1 MSDAASAPPE
11 PPDDIDDRALPLA
24 WLARG
29 TILRR
34 IHRAGRAPIW
44 FGREGVGAP
53 LPPPTSRFDDPLRRF
68 GVLYAAATRDGAF
81 AETVGRN
88 PNVFRSDTELAGLM
102 VGDLELTRELRVV
115 ALHTGEARGALG
127 ATGDIGVG
135 PHRVARRWARALHD
149 QPRRPDGI
157 RYRCRHNSDELAY
170 AFFERIGAGALRVV
184 ASSTLTH
191 DRDWLLA
198 MRRRHAIFAPP

>member
-1 MSDAASAPPE
+1 MSDEALAPPE
-11 PPDDIDDRALPLA
+11 PPEDIDERALPLA
-24 WLARG
+24 ALARG
-29 TILRR
+29 TVLRR
-34 IHRAGRAPIW
+34 IHRAERAPIW
-44 FGREGVGAP
+44 FGRDGEDAP
-53 LPPPTSRFDDPLRRF
+53 LPPPTSRFDDPSRQF

-81 AETVGRN
+81 AETVGRT
-88 PNVFRSDTELAGLM
+88 PNVFRSDAELARLI
-102 VGDLELTRELRVV
+102 VAELELTRELRVV
-115 ALHTGEARGALG
+115 APHTGEALGALG

-149 QPRRPDGI
+149 HPRRADGI

-170 AFFERIGAGALRVV
+170 VLFERIGAGAMRLV

-191 DRDWLLA
+191 DRDWLLD